1 MSWWLCT
8 LITTDCTLNVSR
20 SAYIVNETNGLLGI
34 ELVLDPPPPVGQCI
48 EINVKVVSDN
58 ASGELLLNYSIVN
71 CHWLCKT
78 LYVSIFWMVYT
89 NECETLII
97 KSMLNCFTPRFSS
110 ITYVAINEQAL

>member
-1 MSWWLCT
+1 M
-8 LITTDCTLNVSR
+8 ITTDRTLNVSQ

-34 ELVLDPPPPVGQCI
+34 ELVLNCPPLDNQSM
-48 EINVKVVSDN
+48 EIDVKVVSNN

-78 LYVSIFWMVYT
+78 LFVSIFWMVYT
-89 NECETLII
+89 NECETLTI
-97 KSMLNCFTPRFSS
+97 KSMLNCFTPC